1 MNEPEVVLWSGSAD
15 MLSDGNF
22 LGGTLRVTSA
32 RAAFRAFWW
41 TTEPDV
47 EVPLGVIAAVSMC
60 SLSSANVNGI
70 ELVDS
75 RGGSWRFLVPDPA
88 AAAQAVGHIVATY
101 GRPAP
106 YR

>member
-1 MNEPEVVLWSGSAD
+1 MNAPEVVLWSGSAD
-15 MLSDGNF
+15 LLSDNNF

-47 EVPLGVIAAVSMC
+47 EVPLGVIVAVQTCCLASP
-60 SLSSANVNGI
+60 NVNGI

-75 RGGSWRFLVPDPA
+75 RGGAWRFLVPDPA
-88 AAAQAVGHIVATY
+88 AAQQAVGHIVATY